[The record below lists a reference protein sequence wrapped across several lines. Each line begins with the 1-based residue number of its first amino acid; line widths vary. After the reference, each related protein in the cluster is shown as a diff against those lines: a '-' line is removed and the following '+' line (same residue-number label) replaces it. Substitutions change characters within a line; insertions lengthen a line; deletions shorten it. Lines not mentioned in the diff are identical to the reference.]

1 MRQYKLSYNV
11 NGDRVE
17 TIANTEIQL
26 AANILDLERDV
37 GMICYGVK
45 IEQGEFDPEIRTQ
58 RGNRESLMDQM
69 IHHCKVLKTAYKKKQ
84 M

>member
-17 TIANTEIQL
+17 QIANTEIEL
-26 AANILDLERDV
+26 AANILDMERDV
-37 GMICYGVK
+37 GIICYGVS
-45 IEQGEFDPEIRTQ
+45 IEQGEFDPEQ
-58 RGNRESLMDQM
+58 RLKANRESLMDQM
-69 IHHCKVLKTAYKKKQ
+69 IHHCKVLKQAYKKKQ

>member
-17 TIANTEIQL
+17 QIANTEIEL
-26 AANILDLERDV
+26 AANILDMERDV
-37 GMICYGVK
+37 GIICYGVS
-45 IEQGEFDPEIRTQ
+45 IEQGEFDPEQ
-58 RGNRESLMDQM
+58 RLKANREGLMDQM